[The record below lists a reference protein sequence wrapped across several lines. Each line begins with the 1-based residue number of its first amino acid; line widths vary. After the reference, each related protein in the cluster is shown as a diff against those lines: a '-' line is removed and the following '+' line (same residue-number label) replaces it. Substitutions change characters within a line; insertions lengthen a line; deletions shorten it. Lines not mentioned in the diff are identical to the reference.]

1 MPIGGYKGSGL
12 NVAIGLLT
20 GVMSGTA
27 FGGSVIDHRV
37 ELDSPTNTDQS
48 IFVLRPDL
56 IMSESESFESVD
68 DHLDELP
75 RSGPDGVDVRLPG
88 DRVGQVEADNIAKGV
103 PVPSPLLGQLNGIA
117 SRLHV

>member
-68 DHLDELP
+68 DHLDELRVAFP
-75 RSGPDGVDVRLPG
+75 TSVVVRIDGQDLFWWGSRTPGAIIRLGEALCDV
-88 DRVGQVEADNIAKGV
+88 VG
-103 PVPSPLLGQLNGIA
+103 A
-117 SRLHV
+117 S